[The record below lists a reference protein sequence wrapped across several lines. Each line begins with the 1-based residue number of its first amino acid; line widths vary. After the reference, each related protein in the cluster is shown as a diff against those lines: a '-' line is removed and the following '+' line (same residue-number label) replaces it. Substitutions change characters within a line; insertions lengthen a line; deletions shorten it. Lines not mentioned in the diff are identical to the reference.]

1 MFRMTSFLFLV
12 LIMFAQAAFSQ
23 TAWIADDFD
32 NGLVDDWKQVNGSWS
47 VQDSYVRAQGGQ
59 RSYLMSTKYIM
70 RTKPYYIEARIGNE
84 KGGIVFCMNDYA
96 TPVMAHYVVLESHE
110 MVTGYLSY
118 NGEPIVT
125 RRVSYLAPKDGFVT
139 LKVEVDPVKRTY
151 SVNVQNHEL
160 VLEALRYRS
169 GYAGLNS
176 LASGFTCDF
185 FQVVG
190 SQPMDTPSD
199 LLKTAQTQI
208 DHLEYMTL
216 LKDNIVV
223 SNPVVGVVQWLNSI
237 GEYTLEIALQGQRS
251 EPRGTAFLSD
261 NTMLVV
267 DGGENAVRMYN
278 REAELERIFS
288 GSLKDPRDIAV
299 DEKDMIYVLDQE
311 GVKVFDKFGKEQ
323 DGGARGLFKN
333 ARHML
338 YTANGLYVSDERAGK
353 VFLLDPQGL
362 SVRKEFKEGF
372 VHPAGMALDEKT
384 GELYITDPGAN
395 VVIKYN
401 KDGVL
406 EDYIDPVTINGFISP
421 RCVLITD
428 DRIIVG
434 DYERIL
440 IFQKNSLTVRPSLEI
455 FATYE

>member
-1 MFRMTSFLFLV
+1 MTSFLFLV
-12 LIMFAQAAFSQ
+12 VIMIAQAAFSQ

-32 NGLVDDWKQVNGSWS
+32 DGLADGWKQVNGSWS
-47 VQDSYVRAQGGQ
+47 VEDSYVRATSGQ
-59 RSYLMSTKYIM
+59 RSYLFNTKYIM
-70 RTKPYYIEARIGNE
+70 RTKPYYIEARIGNG
-84 KGGIVFCMNDYA
+84 KGGVIFCLNDYTA
-96 TPVMAHYVVLESHE
+96 PVMAHYAILEGHE

-139 LKVEVDPVKRTY
+139 IKVEVDPVKRTY
-151 SVNVQNHEL
+151 SVKVQNHEL

-169 GYAGLNS
+169 GYVGLTS
-176 LASGFTCDF
+176 LSSGFKCDF

-190 SQPMDTPSD
+190 TQPMDTPYD
-199 LLKTAQTQI
+199 LVKTAQTQI

-216 LKDNIVV
+216 LKDNIVI
-223 SNPVVGVVQWLNSI
+223 SNPIVGIVQWLNSI

-261 NTMLVV
+261 NSMLVV
-267 DGGENAVRMYN
+267 DGGENAIRMYN

-323 DGGARGLFKN
+323 DGSSAKGLFKN

-338 YTANGLYVSDERAGK
+338 YTAKGLYVSDERAAK
-353 VFLLDPQGL
+353 VFLLDPQEL
-362 SVRKEFKEGF
+362 SVLQELKEGF
-372 VHPAGMALDEKT
+372 VHPAGMAFDEKT
-384 GELYITDPGAN
+384 NDLYITDPGAN

-401 KDGVL
+401 KGGIL

-421 RCVLITD
+421 RCILVTD

-455 FATYE
+455 VANNE